1 MTKYR
6 AATPD
11 IIESIKDLQN
21 RLSILERTP
30 QFPNTSVSGTGNSSY
45 KVVTGSQIP
54 TEVTG
59 FYNFFGYD
67 VFIAVIWS
75 RGDADSYL
83 YEVLVSG
90 FGTPNDSVTKAV
102 GTVHNGLLVHQYQM
116 AIDSGIATIGNS
128 LTWFSN
134 FGNAQVLMGSN
145 FFGGSQF
152 KLQSNLVIDGLPNV
166 SAWLMQGFTFA
177 EASADLTLTT
187 TPTNIT
193 GAVINNVLLPRGGSY
208 VEVIGVFDFEETVA
222 GTTVGVGDLVVDG
235 GAVQSRK
242 ARFGMSAITDR
253 ATVMQKWSIPLTSG
267 SDLVPH
273 SYQLQGSK
281 SIAAGTAI
289 IRAASTNITI
299 YCLTQ

>member
-1 MTKYR
+1 
-6 AATPD
+6 
-11 IIESIKDLQN
+11 
-21 RLSILERTP
+21 
-30 QFPNTSVSGTGNSSY
+30 
-45 KVVTGSQIP
+45 
-54 TEVTG
+54 
-59 FYNFFGYD
+59 
-67 VFIAVIWS
+67 
-75 RGDADSYL
+75 
-83 YEVLVSG
+83 
-90 FGTPNDSVTKAV
+90 
-102 GTVHNGLLVHQYQM
+102 
-116 AIDSGIATIGNS
+116 
-128 LTWFSN
+128 
-134 FGNAQVLMGSN
+134 
-145 FFGGSQF
+145 
-152 KLQSNLVIDGLPNV
+152 
-166 SAWLMQGFTFA
+166 MQGFTVA
-177 EASADLTLTT
+177 EASADLTLST

-193 GAVINNVLLPRGGSY
+193 GARIQDVYLPRGNSW

>member
-1 MTKYR
+1 
-6 AATPD
+6 
-11 IIESIKDLQN
+11 
-21 RLSILERTP
+21 
-30 QFPNTSVSGTGNSSY
+30 
-45 KVVTGSQIP
+45 
-54 TEVTG
+54 
-59 FYNFFGYD
+59 
-67 VFIAVIWS
+67 
-75 RGDADSYL
+75 
-83 YEVLVSG
+83 
-90 FGTPNDSVTKAV
+90 
-102 GTVHNGLLVHQYQM
+102 
-116 AIDSGIATIGNS
+116 
-128 LTWFSN
+128 
-134 FGNAQVLMGSN
+134 MGSN

-152 KLQSNLVIDGLPNV
+152 KLQSNLVLDGLPNV
-166 SAWLMQGFTFA
+166 LTWLMQGFTFA
-177 EASADLTLTT
+177 EASADLTLST

-193 GAVINNVLLPRGGSY
+193 GARIQDVYLPRGNSW

-253 ATVMQKWSIPLTSG
+253 ATVMQKWSIPLVSG

-281 SIAAGTAI
+281 SVAAGTAI